1 MPLIILYLACFNFM
15 RKLFIAAG
23 LFFFLFLFSV
33 DASCQTDTDFW
44 FVAPEATSAHGDR
57 PILLRFTVLGKP
69 ADITISQPANP
80 SFSPISISVAANSS
94 QSVDL
99 TNFIDL
105 IENKPANSVLQKGI
119 HIKSSELIT
128 VYYEIAN
135 GFNTEIFALK
145 GRNALGTYF
154 LVPFQILMNN
164 GNYNPPAYAAFDI
177 VATEDNTLVTITP
190 SKDIVGH
197 PAGQTFTITLQKGE
211 TFSAAVPGTQGT
223 DRPAGS
229 EVRSNKP
236 IAITVK
242 DDSVTG
248 GGYGNC
254 LDLCGDQI
262 VPVSMV
268 GNTYISLPG
277 YLSLPAGVPTDQLFI
292 LATQNQTVVTIN
304 GVPSPALQKGETL
317 RRPSANEV
325 LYIQSNYP
333 VYVYHLSGFG
343 CESGMALLPQID
355 CTGSGTVG
363 FTRSTTEPLYMNIL
377 VPAGGEKS
385 FFFNG
390 NSTIAGSGQ
399 FTPVPFTNNS
409 WFYARILVPSSVLG
423 VGNAAIVTNQV
434 QAFHLSI
441 VHGDMQTGCRYGY
454 FSEYTTLSARVSA
467 NLLQGKY
474 LCNGDTLKLYCDVG
488 GLAGIGFEWTGP
500 NGFSSNLQNPVI
512 PNGSILQQGNYRC
525 IVTKPACGSDTVY
538 LDVFL
543 LPSPAVQFGPIQPIC
558 EEAVPILITEASET
572 SGLAGTG
579 SFTGNGI
586 SSIGIFNP
594 GVAGIGT
601 HSLTYRFLAD
611 NGCSGSASNSIIV
624 NPVPVLDAG
633 EDRVLIRGN
642 SIKLEATITGT
653 VQSAFWVP
661 ATGLSDPQSLSPT
674 ASPLQ
679 STYYA
684 LVATTTDGCTATD
697 TLYIKVLEKIGIP
710 NAFSPN
716 GDAINDTWRLDGLWG
731 FPKARLVVFDRY
743 GQQVFSASGNQP
755 AWDGTRQGKPVASG
769 TYYFTLFLNAEY
781 KTEPYKG
788 SVTVIR

>member
-1 MPLIILYLACFNFM
+1 MIILYLAYLNFM
-15 RKLFIAAG
+15 RKLFIVSG

-33 DASCQTDTDFW
+33 DANCQTDTDFW

-57 PILLRFTVLGKP
+57 PIYLRFTVLGKP
-69 ADITISQPANP
+69 ADIIISQPANP
-80 SFSPISISVAANSS
+80 SFSPISISVGANSS
-94 QSVDL
+94 QSVEL
-99 TNFIDL
+99 TNYIDL
-105 IENKPANSVLQKGI
+105 IENKPANTVLQKGI
-119 HIKSSELIT
+119 RIQSTELIT

-135 GFNTEIFALK
+135 GFNTEIFAMK

-164 GNYNPPAYAAFDI
+164 GNYSPPANAAFDI

-190 SKDIVGH
+190 SKDIIGH

-211 TFSAAVPGTQGT
+211 TFSATVAGLSGAE
-223 DRPAGS
+223 RPAGS

-268 GNTYISLPG
+268 GTTYISLPG
-277 YLSLPAGVPTDQLFI
+277 YLSLPAGVPTDQVFI
-292 LATQNQTVVTIN
+292 LATQNQTIVTIN
-304 GVPSPALQKGETL
+304 GVQSAILQKGETF

-325 LYIQSNYP
+325 LYIQSDYP

-377 VPAGGEKS
+377 VPAGGENS

-390 NSTIAGSGQ
+390 NSTIAGSTQ
-399 FTPVPFTNNS
+399 FLPVPFTNNS
-409 WFYARILVPSSVLG
+409 WFYARILVPSSDLA
-423 VGNAAIVTNQV
+423 VGNAAIVTNQLK
-434 QAFHLSI
+434 AFHLSI
-441 VHGDMQTGCRYGY
+441 VHGNLQTGCRYGY
-454 FSEYTTLSARVSA
+454 FSEYTTLSARISA
-467 NLLQGKY
+467 NLLQGNY

-500 NGFSSNLQNPVI
+500 NGFYSDLQNPVI
-512 PNGSILQQGNYRC
+512 PNGSILQVGKYRC
-525 IVTKPACGSDTVY
+525 IASKPACGSDTVY
-538 LDVFL
+538 LDVSL
-543 LPSPAVQFGPIQPIC
+543 LPSPVVQFGSVPPVC
-558 EEAVPILITEASET
+558 EGAVPVFITAASET

-579 SFTGNGI
+579 TYSGNGI
-586 SSIGIFNP
+586 SSVGLFDPAI
-594 GVAGIGT
+594 AGKGT
-601 HSLTYRFLAD
+601 HILNYRFLAN
-611 NGCSGSASNSIIV
+611 NGCSRSASNTILV
-624 NPVPVLDAG
+624 NPVPVLHAG

-642 SIKLEATITGT
+642 SLKLEPTITGSI
-653 VQSAFWVP
+653 QSSIWVP
-661 ATGLSDPQSLSPT
+661 ATGLSDPQSFAPT

-679 STYYA
+679 SIYYA
-684 LVATTTDGCTATD
+684 LIATTTDGCLATD
-697 TLYIKVLEKIGIP
+697 TLFIKVLEKIGIP

-716 GDAINDTWRLDGLWG
+716 GDGINDTWRLDGLWG
-731 FPKARLVVFDRY
+731 FQKARLMVFDRY
-743 GQQVFSASGNQP
+743 GQLVFSASGSQA
-755 AWDGTRQGKPVASG
+755 AWDGTRQGKPVAAG
-769 TYYFTLFLNAEY
+769 TYYYTLLLNAEY
-781 KTEPYKG
+781 ATEPYKG